1 MEGALPVRVSDLKV
15 SLKNVPLFA
24 DLDEAEL
31 DQVAQLCRPRAIT
44 RGNVIFYED
53 DPGTGAYI
61 ILGGKVKIVV
71 NADDGREHIL
81 GILQEN
87 DVFGEMSLL
96 DGQARSASAI
106 AVDDVQMVTI
116 QRDEF
121 LKLLRQNPD
130 LTLKLLV
137 TLSLRLRAADRNME
151 SLAFLSAPGRVAR
164 LLLELGKEHGERT
177 PDGLTFSHKMTR
189 QELASLAGTS
199 RETLTRVLMD
209 YQDRGIIHLD
219 KNRLTL
225 KNEEKLKEMMV

>member
-1 MEGALPVRVSDLKV
+1 MAMRALDIKT
-15 SLKNVPLFA
+15 SLQNVPLFN
-24 DLDEAEL
+24 DLDDAETEQL
-31 DQVAQLCRPRAIT
+31 AGLCRTRAVS

-53 DPGTGAYI
+53 DPGTSCYI
-61 ILGGKVKIVV
+61 IVKGKVKIVV

-81 GILQEN
+81 GVLQ
-87 DVFGEMSLL
+87 DGDFFGEMSLI
-96 DGQARSASAI
+96 DGQPRSASAV
-106 AVDDVQMVTI
+106 AVEDVQMVTI

-121 LKLLRQNPD
+121 LKLLRSNPEIS
-130 LTLKLLV
+130 LKLLV
-137 TLSLRLRAADRNME
+137 TLSQRLRTADRNME

-164 LLLELGKEHGERT
+164 LLLELGKDHGERT
-177 PDGLTFSHKMTR
+177 PEGLSFTHNMTR

-225 KNEEKLKEMMV
+225 KNENKLREMMV

>member
-1 MEGALPVRVSDLKV
+1 MRGLDFQR
-15 SLKNVPLFA
+15 SLQNVPLFT

-31 DQVAQLCRPRAIT
+31 EQLSQLCRHRSVCK
-44 RGNVIFYED
+44 GNVIFYEE
-53 DPGTGAYI
+53 DPGTSCYI
-61 ILGGKVKIVV
+61 LISGKVKIVV

-81 GILQEN
+81 GVLQEG
-87 DVFGEMSLL
+87 DFFGEMSLI
-96 DGQARSASAI
+96 DGQPRSASAI
-106 AVDDVQMVTI
+106 CVEDAQMLTI

-121 LKLLRQNPD
+121 LKLLRSNPD

-137 TLSLRLRAADRNME
+137 ALSQRLRATDRNLE

-164 LLLELGKEHGERT
+164 VLLELGKEHGEKT
-177 PDGLTFSHKMTR
+177 SDGVSLTHNMTR

-209 YQDRGIIHLD
+209 YQDRGLIHLD

-225 KNEEKLKEMMV
+225 KNEAKLRDMIV